1 MDGPSRPESV
11 EYDYARVSVELDPV
25 ELNKLFRGLQN
36 ETEEMPRASLEI
48 SIGDLDNTA
57 SNPNTDL
64 KRRSGAS
71 EKSSVSSCN
80 GDYENCLCKDI
91 TKRNSSMGADEDS
104 EGVKPK
110 DLRPAASYEDLS
122 GGCRIDPEEYIEM
135 GKRRSTLIVE
145 SNDSTDHEVEDNGHE
160 YFVLERVIESSEGNF
175 LYAIFQLLILNFSF
189 LTI

>member
-1 MDGPSRPESV
+1 M

-25 ELNKLFRGLQN
+25 ELNKLFRGFQN
-36 ETEEMPRASLEI
+36 DTEEMPRASLEI

-64 KRRSGAS
+64 KRSSGVS
-71 EKSSVSSCN
+71 GTSSCS

-91 TKRNSSMGADEDS
+91 TKRNSSTGVDGGSED
-104 EGVKPK
+104 VKPK
-110 DLRPAASYEDLS
+110 DLLPAASYEDLS
-122 GGCRIDPEEYIEM
+122 GGCRVDPEEYTEM

-145 SNDSTDHEVEDNGHE
+145 STDTTDQEVEDSGHE

-175 LYAIFQLLILNFSF
+175 LYAIFQPLSLYFNFRLSFVLFIFSF
-189 LTI
+189 LVV

>member
-1 MDGPSRPESV
+1 MDAPSRPESV

-64 KRRSGAS
+64 KRRPGVS

-80 GDYENCLCKDI
+80 GDYENCLCEDI
-91 TKRNSSMGADEDS
+91 TKRNSSTGADDNG

-122 GGCRIDPEEYIEM
+122 RGCRIDPEEYIEM

-145 SNDSTDHEVEDNGHE
+145 SNDSTDHEVEDSGHE

>member
-1 MDGPSRPESV
+1 MDAPSRPESI

-36 ETEEMPRASLEI
+36 ETEEMPRTSLEI

-57 SNPNTDL
+57 SNANTDL
-64 KRRSGAS
+64 KRSSGVS
-71 EKSSVSSCN
+71 EKSSVSSCS

-91 TKRNSSMGADEDS
+91 TKRVSSTGAYED
-104 EGVKPK
+104 GVGIKPK

-122 GGCRIDPEEYIEM
+122 GACRADPEEYIEM

-145 SNDSTDHEVEDNGHE
+145 SNDSTDHEVEDSGHE
-160 YFVLERVIESSEGNF
+160 YFVLERVAESGEGNF
-175 LYAIFQLLILNFSF
+175 LDAIF
-189 LTI
+189 

>member
-1 MDGPSRPESV
+1 MDAPSRPESV

-57 SNPNTDL
+57 SNANTDL
-64 KRRSGAS
+64 KRSSGVN
-71 EKSSVSSCN
+71 EKSSASSCS

-122 GGCRIDPEEYIEM
+122 GGCRTDPEEYIEM

-145 SNDSTDHEVEDNGHE
+145 STDSADHEVEDSGHE

-175 LYAIFQLLILNFSF
+175 LYAIFQRLILNFPF

>member
-1 MDGPSRPESV
+1 MDASSRPESL

-36 ETEEMPRASLEI
+36 ETEERPRASLEI

-57 SNPNTDL
+57 SDPNTGV
-64 KRRSGAS
+64 KQSSAVS
-71 EKSSVSSCN
+71 EKSSVSSCS

-91 TKRNSSMGADEDS
+91 TKRNSSTDANANG
-104 EGVKPK
+104 EGVKAN

-122 GGCRIDPEEYIEM
+122 GGCHIDPEEYTEM

-145 SNDSTDHEVEDNGHE
+145 GIDSTDLEVEDSGHE

-175 LYAIFQLLILNFSF
+175 
-189 LTI
+189 